1 MIELTEASVAGGVR
15 AAIGAHTQAQDAG
28 RTDDIVALYT
38 ADGVL
43 EVPGEAPFKGH
54 DALRAAFAGWAP
66 QAPQLH
72 LVGNTLITSWSDE
85 EAKALSDVV
94 FLYRGEAGWSVQVVG
109 HYDDTFRLQD
119 GVWKF
124 QHRATTYQA

>member
-1 MIELTEASVAGGVR
+1 MSELTEVSVTGGVR

-28 RTDDIVALYT
+28 RTEDIVALYT

-43 EVPGEAPFKGH
+43 EVPGEGPIKGH

-72 LVGNTLITSWSDE
+72 LVGNTLITSWTDE
-85 EAKALSDVV
+85 EARALSDVA
-94 FLYRGEAGWSVQVVG
+94 FLYRGEAGWAVQVVG
-109 HYDDTFRLQD
+109 HYDDTFRLED
-119 GVWKF
+119 GAWKF
-124 QHRATTYQA
+124 HRRATTYQA

>member
-1 MIELTEASVAGGVR
+1 MSELTEASVTGGVR

-54 DALRAAFAGWAP
+54 AALRAAFAGWAP

-72 LVGNTLITSWSDE
+72 LVGNTLITSWNAE
-85 EAKALSDVV
+85 EARALSDVA
-94 FLYRGEAGWSVQVVG
+94 FFYRGETGWSVQVVG
-109 HYDDTFRLQD
+109 HYDDIFRLED